1 MDPVGRLKKGGH
13 RQMQARDDT
22 NGLFLHYLKF
32 SGLLSL
38 FKFKMYHIAVSKS
51 LKDAYLGSSNLE
63 RLEP

>member
-1 MDPVGRLKKGGH
+1 
-13 RQMQARDDT
+13 MQARDDT